1 MHHKNKTKNVMWKV
15 FFVVRNSFRK
25 FKYLSSVAGRKAPMV
40 GILAPPGPPALAA
53 A

>member
-1 MHHKNKTKNVMWKV
+1 MVMWKV

-40 GILAPPGPPALAA
+40 VILAPPGPPALAA